1 MKTLLFSVTKKD
13 FVINWFSGTGAG
25 GQHRNKHQ
33 NCCRLVHPESG
44 ATATGQNSRSRED
57 NLRDAF
63 KKLIEKDTFKIWMNR
78 KIWEITQSKTIEE
91 LVQDAIKPENLK
103 IEGKGDDGRWK
114 PYEYGGEDD
123 GTC

>member
-13 FVINWFSGTGAG
+13 FIINWFSGTGAG

>member
-1 MKTLLFSVTKKD
+1 MKTLLFSVIKKD

-78 KIWEITQSKTIEE
+78 KIWEIS
-91 LVQDAIKPENLK
+91 
-103 IEGKGDDGRWK
+103 
-114 PYEYGGEDD
+114 
-123 GTC
+123 